1 MHEQLKL
8 LVQMQAYDDRIG
20 EKEELKILLPQQL
33 HDLIAHVE
41 TAESKVNELLKAQEE
56 KIRQQKQTE
65 IDIKTNMDL
74 MRKYQAQLA
83 EIKTN
88 KEYKA
93 LNGEVAS
100 LGAKNSEFE
109 THILTLMEEEGA
121 IRKDLKIA
129 QDELQTAKKEL
140 ADREG
145 ELRRQIEEVEKMI
158 TDYKEKRN
166 NLGRNLPI
174 ALGKRYILLIKN
186 KNRKAVV
193 YNNNGTCSGCGF
205 RIRPQLVLELEKKSQ
220 MIACENCGRI
230 LVHSLTELSEN

>member
-1 MHEQLKL
+1 MQEQIKI
-8 LVQMQAYDDRIG
+8 LVQMQTYDDRIG
-20 EKEELKILLPQQL
+20 EKEELKILLPKQL

-41 TAESKVNELLKAQEE
+41 TAGSKVAELQKAQED
-56 KIRQQKQTE
+56 KIRQQKQKE
-65 IDIKTNMDL
+65 IDIKTNIDL

-93 LNGEVAS
+93 LNSEVTS

-109 THILTLMEEEGA
+109 TQILTLMEEETA
-121 IRKDLKIA
+121 IKDELKIA
-129 QDELQTAKKEL
+129 QTDQKQAQKEL
-140 ADREG
+140 EEREG
-145 ELRRQIEEVEKMI
+145 ELRRQIEEVDKMI

-166 NLGRNLPI
+166 NLGRGLPL

-205 RIRPQLVLELEKKSQ
+205 RIRPQLVLELEKKVK

-230 LVHSLTELSEN
+230 LVHNLENLA